1 MPSIFT
7 LCEDM
12 EQLKSQMNI
21 LMSHLKQNEII
32 TDEMVRHSVQSRMK
46 KILPS
51 RIKEYAALIILLGFM
66 PAFQIYCYC
75 SGKITSLT
83 FVIATILLCLYS
95 AFWTLYGKYNN
106 LRNVCKNGT
115 LTEVATEVARMR
127 RNNNIVSITTPLV
140 FVAWCAIYF
149 SIYFQELLDDDL
161 RQLVLALMVIIA
173 VAADIVYGLYRVRRV
188 TGDVLDEIKSLKK

>member
-1 MPSIFT
+1 M
-7 LCEDM
+7 
-12 EQLKSQMNI
+12 QL
-21 LMSHLKQNEII
+21 
-32 TDEMVRHSVQSRMK
+32 
-46 KILPS
+46 
-51 RIKEYAALIILLGFM
+51 
-66 PAFQIYCYC
+66 
-75 SGKITSLT
+75 TSLT

-106 LRNVCKNGT
+106 LRHVCKNGT

-188 TGDVLDEIKSLKK
+188 TDDVLDEIKSLKK